1 MAGVLAVAGAA
12 GGAGGDG
19 GEILVQQEG
28 DILLEPSGTAGPES
42 FTGEVNV
49 VPGPTTTF
57 SLPARTSTTQSPTTL
72 APGQVAAWSGGT
84 PGLYGGSRN
93 KAKCD
98 KELQLRF
105 LEQNPIKAA
114 AFCSA
119 LNSDPTL
126 RWSGGNKVMPLQLR
140 DYFAELT
147 PMVLT
152 RDTRVTNH
160 GFRNG
165 LPTPRQ
171 SVLQAGQGVLVDR
184 YGVPRVRCECGNPL
198 NPPQPVKTTPNYTG
212 PRWQNFDPATIII
225 IQQTTV
231 IIDTFVLVDVETG
244 ETFDRPAGS
253 TGEQDTSRGATT
265 TSEATTSSTTSS
277 TTTTLIGPLDING
290 LWTGSYTFAAI
301 DVPPEAESEL
311 QAQGC
316 SVAELKALEGKPL
329 PMTLDIT
336 VDAQGKGTAVLFVD
350 FSSVSSDASSE
361 PQTVSVSYVGDTV
374 ILTADDGTEI
384 KGQVSSQGGRLV
396 ISGTQ
401 TQADQG
407 ITVTSAWQV
416 TQAE

>member
-12 GGAGGDG
+12 GDAGGGG
-19 GEILVQQEG
+19 GEILVQKEG

-49 VPGPTTTF
+49 VRGPTTTF

-84 PGLYGGSRN
+84 PGLYGGSRS
-93 KAKCD
+93 KAVCD

-114 AFCSA
+114 AFCAA

-140 DYFAELT
+140 AYFAELT

-171 SVLQAGQGVLVDR
+171 SVLQAGQGVLVDE

-198 NPPQPVKTTPNYTG
+198 NPPQPVKATPNYTG
-212 PRWQNFDPATIII
+212 PKWENFDPATIII

-231 IIDTFVLVDVETG
+231 IIDIFVLVDVETG

-253 TGEQDTSRGATT
+253 TGEQDTSREITT
-265 TSEATTSSTTSS
+265 TSETTTSST

-290 LWTGSYTFAAI
+290 LWAGSYTFTAI

-311 QAQGC
+311 EAQGC
-316 SVAELKALEGKPL
+316 SIGELKALEGKPL
-329 PMTLDIT
+329 PMTLDMT
-336 VDAQGKGTAVLFVD
+336 VDARGKGTAVLFVD
-350 FSSVSSDASSE
+350 FSSISPDASSE
-361 PQTVSVSYVGDTV
+361 PETVSVSYAGNIVT
-374 ILTADDGTEI
+374 LTAEDGTET
-384 KGQVSSQGGRLV
+384 KGKVSTQGGRLV

-401 TQADQG
+401 TQAEQG
-407 ITVTSAWQV
+407 ISITAAWQV
-416 TQAE
+416 TQAK